1 MIKSG
6 FSGAQYFTKGL
17 QLVRLKGIRHF
28 VVLPL
33 LINIVLLLSACIWL
47 FNQLLDW
54 KTQFYNWSWEWVQ
67 WILDNFGWLLWPVVF
82 IVIFLSVFYF
92 FAIIANWLAAPFNG
106 LLSEAVERHLA
117 GKDTSQNESF
127 SSVIKDLPR
136 IFGREW
142 AKLKYWLPKA
152 LACLILFLIPGVNL
166 VAPVIWVLFSAW
178 MMAVQY
184 IDYPMDNHKVSFH
197 DMLSQLR
204 ARRGGPLG
212 FGGTVMLITMVPVA
226 NILVMPVAVAG
237 ATALWY
243 ENYREDL

>member
-33 LINIVLLLSACIWL
+33 LINIVLLLSACIWV
-47 FNQLLDW
+47 FNKLLDW

-197 DMLSQLR
+197 DMLTQLR

>member
-67 WILDNFGWLLWPVVF
+67 WVLDNLGWLLWPLVF

-117 GKDTSQNESF
+117 GADTTQNESF
-127 SSVIKDLPR
+127 STVIKDLPR

-197 DMLSQLR
+197 DMLTQLR
-204 ARRGGPLG
+204 ERRGGPLG
-212 FGGTVMLITMVPVA
+212 FGGTVMLITMIPIV

-243 ENYREDL
+243 DNYRE